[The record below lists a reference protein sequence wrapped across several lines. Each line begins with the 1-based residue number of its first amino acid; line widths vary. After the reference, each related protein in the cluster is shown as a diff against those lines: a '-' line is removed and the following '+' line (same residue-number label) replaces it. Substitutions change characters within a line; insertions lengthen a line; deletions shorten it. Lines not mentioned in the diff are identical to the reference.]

1 MKPTFSTVMAG
12 LRSRANELEEQA
24 HARAEDLETRLR
36 ELQERYRQVCEVR
49 VPSDMRISCRCT
61 VLITTCRAGFLWACR
76 RATRSRQSG
85 TDCATTPR
93 TAAA

>member
-1 MKPTFSTVMAG
+1 MAG

-49 VPSDMRISCRCT
+49 VPSDMRVFHAVAQC
-61 VLITTCRAGFLWACR
+61 
-76 RATRSRQSG
+76 
-85 TDCATTPR
+85 
-93 TAAA
+93 